1 MIRCRLLLLAL
12 LVLPLAAA
20 AQDRVDQIANA
31 LDDHYNHLSSLV
43 TQFTESY
50 QGAGVSRQESGRLWL
65 KRPGKMRWEYTQPRV
80 KLFVSDGKTAYFY
93 VPGERQVRKAD
104 VKKLDDLRSPLR
116 YLLGKT
122 KLKKEFDGLSLA
134 PDEKPAVAGDVL
146 LRGVPR
152 AMSEQIQ
159 EVLLEIT
166 SENRIRRLVVRDVDG
181 SVTEF
186 GFSDPQENLDL
197 PDARFTFAIPPGV
210 ETIETTDLA
219 P

>member
-1 MIRCRLLLLAL
+1 MKRSFFFLFALLAL
-12 LVLPLAAA
+12 GLPAP
-20 AQDRVDQIANA
+20 AQDRVEQIASA
-31 LDDHYNHLSSLV
+31 VDDHYNHLASLV

-50 QGAGVSRQESGRLWL
+50 SGAGVSRQESGRLWL

-93 VPGERQVRKAD
+93 VPGERQVRKAE
-104 VKKLDDLRSPLR
+104 VKKLNDLRSPLR

-122 KLKKEFDGLSLA
+122 KLRKEFEGLSLA
-134 PDEKPAVAGDVL
+134 PDQKPATPGDVV

-152 AMSEQIQ
+152 AMSEQVQ

-166 SENRIRRLVVRDVDG
+166 PESRIRRIVVHDVDG

-186 GFSDPQENLDL
+186 AFSAPEENLSL
-197 PDARFTFAIPPGV
+197 PDARFTFSPPPGV

>member
-1 MIRCRLLLLAL
+1 MRKASLILLLLAL
-12 LVLPLAAA
+12 LGLPAR
-20 AQDRVDQIANA
+20 AQESIDQIASA
-31 LDDHYNHLSSLV
+31 VDDHYNHLNSLV

-50 QGAGVSRQESGRLWL
+50 RGPGVSRQESGTLWL
-65 KRPGKMRWEYTQPRV
+65 KRPGKMRWEYQQPRV

-93 VPGERQVRKAD
+93 VPGERQVRRAE

-122 KLKKEFDGLSLA
+122 KLKKEFEGLSLA
-134 PDEKPAVAGDVL
+134 PDQKPSTAGDLV

-152 AMSEQIQ
+152 SLEQVD

-166 SENRIRRLVVRDVDG
+166 PENRIRRIVVREVDG

-186 GFSDPQENLDL
+186 SFADPQENVSL
-197 PDARFTFAIPPGV
+197 PDARFTFSPPPGV
-210 ETIETTDLA
+210 ETIESTDLA

>member
-1 MIRCRLLLLAL
+1 MRRCALLLLAL
-12 LVLPLAAA
+12 LLPLPAL
-20 AQDRVDQIANA
+20 AQERIEQIASA
-31 LDDHYNHLSSLV
+31 VDDHYNHLSSLV

-50 QGAGVSRQESGRLWL
+50 RGAGVSRQESGTLWL
-65 KRPGKMRWEYTQPRV
+65 KRPGKMRWEYQQPRV

-122 KLKKEFDGLSLA
+122 KLRKEFDGLSLA
-134 PDEKPAVAGDVL
+134 PDQKPAAAGDLV

-152 AMSEQIQ
+152 AMSGQIE

-166 SENRIRRLVVRDVDG
+166 PEHRIQRIVVRDVDG

-186 GFSDPQENLDL
+186 AFSAPQENLAL
-197 PDARFTFAIPPGV
+197 PDARFTFSPPPGV
-210 ETIETTDLA
+210 ETIQTTDLA

>member
-1 MIRCRLLLLAL
+1 MRKASLILLAL
-12 LVLPLAAA
+12 ALLGVPAS
-20 AQDRVDQIANA
+20 AQESVDRIASA
-31 LDDHYNHLSSLV
+31 VDDHYNHLSSLV

-50 QGAGVSRQESGRLWL
+50 RGAGVSRQESGTLWL
-65 KRPGKMRWEYTQPRV
+65 KRPGKMRWEYQQPRV

-93 VPGERQVRKAD
+93 VPGERQVRRAE

-122 KLKKEFDGLSLA
+122 KLKKEFEGLSLA
-134 PDEKPAVAGDVL
+134 PDQKPSTAGDLV

-152 AMSEQIQ
+152 SLEQVD

-166 SENRIRRLVVRDVDG
+166 PENRIRRIVVREVDG

-186 GFSDPQENLDL
+186 SFADPQENVSL
-197 PDARFTFAIPPGV
+197 PDARFTFSPPPGV

>member
-1 MIRCRLLLLAL
+1 MKPTL
-12 LVLPLAAA
+12 LVLVALALALPA
-20 AQDRVDQIANA
+20 RAQDRVEQIANA
-31 LDDHYNHLSSLV
+31 VDDHYNHLSSLV

-50 QGAGVSRQESGRLWL
+50 RGAGVSRQESGTLWL
-65 KRPGKMRWEYTQPRV
+65 KRPGKMRWEYQQPRV

-93 VPGERQVRKAD
+93 VPGERQVRKAE

-122 KLKKEFDGLSLA
+122 KLRKEFDGLSLA
-134 PDEKPAVAGDVL
+134 PDQKPATAGDLV

-152 AMSEQIQ
+152 AMAQVE

-166 SENRIRRLVVRDVDG
+166 PENRIRRIVVREVDG

-186 GFSDPQENLDL
+186 TFADPQENLSL
-197 PDARFTFAIPPGV
+197 PNARFTFSPPPGV